1 MVLAGK
7 RILVIED
14 EFLVAA
20 MLCDFIE
27 DEGALPVGPFGRVD
41 EGLAAIAEGGFDAA
55 VLDWNLAGDP
65 SVPLAHALAEMSVPF
80 VIATGYG
87 QVEEPF
93 DDRPLLAKPY
103 AADDVIAA
111 LKRIF
116 SA

>member
-1 MVLAGK
+1 MALAGK
-7 RILVIED
+7 RVLVIED

-27 DEGALPVGPFGRVD
+27 DEGAVPVGPFGRVD
-41 EGLAAIAEGGFDAA
+41 EGLCAIAEGGFDAA

-65 SVPLAHALAEMSVPF
+65 GIPLAHALAGKGVPF

-93 DDRPLLAKPY
+93 GDRPLLAKPY
-103 AADDVIAA
+103 SAADVIAA
-111 LKRIF
+111 LKRILG
-116 SA
+116 